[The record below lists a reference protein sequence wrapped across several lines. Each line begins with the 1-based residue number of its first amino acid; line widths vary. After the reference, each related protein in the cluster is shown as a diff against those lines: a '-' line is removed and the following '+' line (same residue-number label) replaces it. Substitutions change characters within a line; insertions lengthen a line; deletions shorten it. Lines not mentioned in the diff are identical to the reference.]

1 MDGLVCLFLALS
13 PYTILIN
20 DLKKKKML
28 AFQIPIGQEN
38 SKCKKHY
45 HCIQNDPERLEMTK

>member
-1 MDGLVCLFLALS
+1 MNGLVRLFLALF

-28 AFQIPIGQEN
+28 AFQIPIG
-38 SKCKKHY
+38 
-45 HCIQNDPERLEMTK
+45 